1 MIFPSRPQGS
11 SQPQAQVP
19 THTSSPVPE
28 NEVKESFARLAFDS
42 HGTRILLV
50 TFALIIFL
58 AVTGMV
64 LTAFLDAD
72 DSLFHDAIRIIGIG
86 GPASTGAD
94 SISGAIGRRLNGG
107 NR

>member
-1 MIFPSRPQGS
+1 MIFPTRSQGS
-11 SQPQAQVP
+11 PQPPSQSQP
-19 THTSSPVPE
+19 SMPVQE
-28 NEVKESFARLAFDS
+28 NDIRQSFAQLTLDS
-42 HGTRILLV
+42 HGTRILIV
-50 TFALIIFL
+50 TFGLIIFL
-58 AVTGMV
+58 AITGMI